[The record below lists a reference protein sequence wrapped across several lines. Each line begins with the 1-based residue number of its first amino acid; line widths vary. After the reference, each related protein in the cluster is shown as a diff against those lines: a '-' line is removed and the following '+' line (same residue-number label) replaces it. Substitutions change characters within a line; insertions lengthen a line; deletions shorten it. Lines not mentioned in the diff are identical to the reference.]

1 MDYPEKLVIEPTTRC
16 NFKCDMCVKQS
27 SGCDI
32 PEGDIDD
39 AVFLMCDN
47 LFPHLSSVVFTGI
60 GEPLLHPNLETYLS
74 GAENRM
80 PADSVRGFQTNGKLL
95 TPQRAVSL
103 LESGMN
109 QICISVDTVQPDMFD
124 RVRQGGRLSDINQ
137 AFDALDRARKRV
149 PNRPLQVGIECVLMK
164 KNVSQLPLL
173 VDWAAER
180 EVDFIIVTHLTAY
193 KKAVEDQI
201 AYLNNSHDAYE
212 MFESLKQEADLK
224 GLDITR
230 YDKILWKVNKSEKE
244 IDIYNQV
251 AAFKD
256 AALKKDLYVNL
267 FHLLTEVPGEYDR
280 LRWVFDRTEEK
291 AKAHG
296 IKIKLPGIRP
306 LTDRRCPFM
315 EEKVM
320 FVSWQGDVS
329 PCYFLWHQYTQMR
342 AGYTKYIRPT
352 VFGNIG
358 QTPPE
363 KIWQDTAYRS
373 FREKVLKYDYPNCH
387 AWCETRCDYVL
398 DDPFYQD
405 CFINDIPCADCH
417 WNLGLLNCLI

>member
-27 SGCDI
+27 PGCDI
-32 PEGDIDD
+32 LEGDIDD
-39 AVFLMCDN
+39 AVFSMCGS
-47 LFPHLSSVVFTGI
+47 LFPHLSSVIFTGI

-80 PADSVRGFQTNGKLL
+80 PEGSVRGFQTNGKLL

-109 QICISVDTVQPDMFD
+109 QICISVDTVQPDLFD

-137 AFDALDRARKRV
+137 AFDALDRAKKRI

-180 EVDFIIVTHLTAY
+180 KVDFIIFTHLTAY

-201 AYLNNSHDAYE
+201 AYLNNSHDAYA

-256 AALKKDLYVNL
+256 AALQKDLYVNL
-267 FHLLTEVPGEYDR
+267 FHLLAEVPGEYDR
-280 LRWVFDRTEEK
+280 LCRVFDRAEEK
-291 AKAHG
+291 AKVHG

-342 AGYTKYIRPT
+342 AGYTKYIRPM
-352 VFGNIG
+352 VFGNIR
-358 QTPPE
+358 QTTPE
-363 KIWQDTAYRS
+363 EIWQDTAYRL

-387 AWCETRCDYVL
+387 AWCEIRCDYVL

>member
-27 SGCDI
+27 PGCDI
-32 PEGDIDD
+32 LEGDIDD
-39 AVFLMCDN
+39 AVFSMCGS
-47 LFPHLSSVVFTGI
+47 LFPHLSSVIFTGI

-80 PADSVRGFQTNGKLL
+80 PEGSVRGFQTNGKLL

-109 QICISVDTVQPDMFD
+109 QICISVDTVQPDLFD

-137 AFDALDRARKRV
+137 AFDALDRAKKRI

-180 EVDFIIVTHLTAY
+180 KVDFIIFTHLTAY

-256 AALKKDLYVNL
+256 AALQKDLYVNL
-267 FHLLTEVPGEYDR
+267 FHLLAEVPGEYDR
-280 LRWVFDRTEEK
+280 LCRVFDRAEEK
-291 AKAHG
+291 AKVHG

-342 AGYTKYIRPT
+342 AGYTKYIRPM
-352 VFGNIG
+352 VFGNIR
-358 QTPPE
+358 QTTPE
-363 KIWQDTAYRS
+363 EIWQDTAYRL

-387 AWCETRCDYVL
+387 AWCEIRCDYVL